1 MKNKKKKQLPLLL
14 LALLFITTAAYGT
27 RAYFTDQAEQK
38 AGIQLTLG
46 NLDIVEYDVKDWGYN
61 GEGNLALDLNEDKTI
76 KTQQVSSVQP
86 GDSFTR
92 TFTFLNNSSL
102 AQKVTLSNT
111 LINVEPF
118 TLSVSNPRI
127 INNNNEVVESEIG
140 NYILSTGD
148 KISVQVTLAVSKDVL
163 GEFNDTNSKSY
174 NTDLN
179 DYVLNNIDTIIK
191 VHAQQ
196 TNDSSTPN

>member
-1 MKNKKKKQLPLLL
+1 M
-14 LALLFITTAAYGT
+14 
-27 RAYFTDQAEQK
+27 
-38 AGIQLTLG
+38 
-46 NLDIVEYDVKDWGYN
+46 
-61 GEGNLALDLNEDKTI
+61 
-76 KTQQVSSVQP
+76 
-86 GDSFTR
+86 
-92 TFTFLNNSSL
+92 
-102 AQKVTLSNT
+102 
-111 LINVEPF
+111 
-118 TLSVSNPRI
+118 SNPRI
-127 INNNNEVVESEIG
+127 INNDNEVVDRELG

-196 TNDSSTPN
+196 TNDSSTAELKWIKFITLI